1 MIPEKSKDIIMRYAL
16 QNAVFYDG
24 KADPGAVLGKVMAS
38 EPDLRGMAK
47 EVREEIDRIAKE
59 INKISLEEQK
69 KRLESLAPDMLK
81 KEVRIQEGLPP
92 LRDAVRGRVVT
103 RFAPSPT
110 GPLSI
115 FQLSRAVMLSYL
127 YAREYRGRFIVRIE
141 DTDPRKVEKKYYEM
155 IKQDLKNV
163 GVKWNRLVMQSDHIP
178 VYYKYAEKLIRDGK
192 IYACFCPA
200 EGFRKLKLKRQNCE
214 CRDYSPKENMNFWK
228 KATMGDYKDGE
239 VVFRLKTSMQD
250 PNPVL
255 RDPPLLRVNKAKH
268 PLKGTRYR
276 VWPLYNYSCA
286 IDDHVLGITHV
297 FRGKEHEHNTAVQKR
312 IYEALGWEPPITI
325 NFGMIY
331 LPGEKFHTRDVV
343 ERIKS
348 GKISG
353 WDDPSLPT
361 VRALLRRGFRPGA
374 FRLFAMQCGLTKHD
388 INIEWETLYGINR
401 RVIDPE
407 AERYRVVI
415 DPVGIDV
422 GDCIK
427 ETGTGDTVSVQ
438 KHPDR
443 RDTREIPVTSKI
455 YISRQDFRKFSG
467 KEVRLLDLFNVRLG
481 KKPRS
486 SKSQAISEKIQKLQ
500 WVPERNVSVKV
511 VEPDRVLQGIGEPGM
526 KKLKVGDV
534 IQMLRIGFGRVDKKT
549 KEIQIVFAHK

>member
-1 MIPEKSKDIIMRYAL
+1 MVPEKSRGIIMRYAL
-16 QNAVFYDG
+16 QNAVFYGG

-38 EPDLRGMAK
+38 EPELREIVK
-47 EVREEIDRIAKE
+47 EVRKEIDRIARE

-69 KRLESLAPDMLK
+69 KRLESIAPDMLER
-81 KEVRIQEGLPP
+81 EVKGREGLPP
-92 LRDAVRGRVVT
+92 LRDAVKGRVVT

-127 YAREYRGRFIVRIE
+127 YAEMYRGKFIVRIE

-155 IKQDLKNV
+155 IREDLKNV
-163 GVKWNRLVMQSDHIP
+163 GVKWNKLVMQSDHIP
-178 VYYKYAEKLIRDGK
+178 IYYKYAEKLINDGR

-200 EGFRKLKLKRQNCE
+200 EKFRKLKLKSQNCP
-214 CRDYSPKENMNFWK
+214 CRDYSPEKNLGFWK
-228 KATMGDYKDGE
+228 KALGGKYKDGE

-268 PLKGTRYR
+268 PRKGKKYK

-286 IDDHVLGITHV
+286 IDDHVLNITHV

-312 IYEALGWEPPITI
+312 IYEALDWDSPVTI

-331 LPGEKFHTRDVV
+331 LPGEKPHTRDIV

-361 VRALLRRGFRPGA
+361 VRALLRRGFRPEA
-374 FRLFAMQCGLTKHD
+374 FRLFAVQCGLTKHD

-401 RVIDPE
+401 RIIDSG

-422 GDCIK
+422 SGCIK
-427 ETGTGDTVSVQ
+427 GAGVGKTVSVQ

-443 RDTREIPVTSKI
+443 RDTREVPVTPKI
-455 YISRQDFRKFSG
+455 YVSKEDFRDFKN
-467 KEVRLLDLFNVRLG
+467 KEVRLLDLFNLRLG
-481 KKPRS
+481 KKPKL
-486 SKSQAISEKIQKLQ
+486 SKSQVINEKIQKLQ
-500 WVPERNVSVKV
+500 WVPEKNVPVKIV
-511 VEPDRVLQGIGEPGM
+511 KPDGVLQGIGEPAM
-526 KKLKVGDV
+526 KNLKVGDV
-534 IQMLRIGFGRVDKKT
+534 IQMLRIGFGRVDKKGD
-549 KEIQIVFAHK
+549 EIQIVFAHK

>member
-1 MIPEKSKDIIMRYAL
+1 MTSEDRRGIIMKYAL
-16 QNAVFYDG
+16 QNAVFYGG
-24 KADPGAVLGKVMAS
+24 KANIGSVVGKVMAS
-38 EPDLRGMAK
+38 EPELRSMA
-47 EVREEIDRIAKE
+47 EDVREDVTSIVKTV
-59 INKISLEEQK
+59 NSLSLKEQK
-69 KRLESLAPDMLK
+69 KRLESLAPDMLER
-81 KEVRIQEGLPP
+81 EVRVQEGLPP
-92 LRDAVRGRVVT
+92 LRDAVKGRVVT

-127 YAREYRGRFIVRIE
+127 YAKMYKGRFIVRIE
-141 DTDPRKVEKKYYEM
+141 DTDPRKVEKKYYDM
-155 IKQDLKNV
+155 IKEDLRDV

-178 VYYKYAEKLIRDGK
+178 TYYKYAEKLIKDSK

-200 EGFRKLKLKRQNCE
+200 ERFRKLKLKNQNCE
-214 CRDYSPKENMNFWK
+214 CRDYSPKENLGFWN
-228 KATMGDYKDGE
+228 KAQRGNYKDGE

-268 PLKGTRYR
+268 PRKGNKYKL
-276 VWPLYNYSCA
+276 WPLYNYSCA
-286 IDDHVLGITHV
+286 IDDHVLRITHV

-312 IYEALGWEPPITI
+312 IYEALDWDSPVTI

-331 LPGEKFHTRDVV
+331 LPGEKLHTRDVV

-361 VRALLRRGFRPGA
+361 VRALLRRGFSPEA
-374 FRLFAMQCGLTKHD
+374 FRLFAMQCSLTKHD

-401 RVIDPE
+401 KVIDPE

-415 DPVGIDV
+415 DPVEIDV

-427 ETGTGDTVSVQ
+427 ELGVGKTVSVQ

-443 RDTREIPVTSKI
+443 RDTREIHVTSKI
-455 YISRQDFRKFSG
+455 HISRQDFRKFSG
-467 KEVRLLDLFNVRLG
+467 KEVRLLDLFNVKLR
-481 KKPRS
+481 KKPKPSRS
-486 SKSQAISEKIQKLQ
+486 QEIGEKIQKLQ
-500 WVPERNVSVKV
+500 WVPEKGILIKV
-511 VEPDRVLQGIGEPGM
+511 VKPDGILEGIGEPSM
-526 KKLKVGDV
+526 KNLRVGDV
-534 IQMLRIGFGRVDKKT
+534 IQMLRIGFGKVDKKT
-549 KEIQIVFAHK
+549 KGIQIVFAHK